1 MRIELTTRTALLA
14 LTALS
19 ARGALAVPPAEDC
32 AAILAR
38 SSTEWANVCAVKNGG
53 SEEASMEA
61 LENALARYG
70 ECYDAA
76 TDALAKR
83 LAGVDRET
91 TRRAERCLPAL
102 DAGLDGFTEYA
113 LGAASAEE
121 SYRAGR
127 LEKATKA
134 NRDKRAARLG
144 EVREEVEELT
154 ALLQGIRDLQARSKS
169 SAPRRTTK
177 TRSTS
182 RTGRTTT
189 TGRRTRS
196 AGAST

>member
-1 MRIELTTRTALLA
+1 MAKAAERANAASAEPTAA
-14 LTALS
+14 PNQPAGTS
-19 ARGALAVPPAEDC
+19 ADGA
-32 AAILAR
+32 
-38 SSTEWANVCAVKNGG
+38 
-53 SEEASMEA
+53 SEPEASKRTSMTPAAA
-61 LENALARYG
+61 L
-70 ECYDAA
+70 
-76 TDALAKR
+76 KR
-83 LAGVDRET
+83 HVEWL
-91 TRRAERCLPAL
+91 
-102 DAGLDGFTEYA
+102 EYA